1 MSKKAADTATSVA
14 ATIAIE
20 QHFPRNEGLLDDDLA
35 GSMLPLG
42 SKVFVSL
49 FRFAWIRNWVIRMT
63 EKRFPGVAILA
74 NDVVGTRDAVGERRR
89 VKDGLSKL
97 SQRTSD
103 LVRDLVLVAR
113 GFRLVVNAKD

>member
-20 QHFPRNEGLLDDDLA
+20 QHFPRDERLHDDDLA

-49 FRFAWIRNWVIRMT
+49 FRFAWLRNWVIRMT
-63 EKRFPGVAILA
+63 EKRFPGVWAIFPVRKRYIDA
-74 NDVVGTRDAVGERRR
+74 KVTQAAGRCAGEPGRRFRYTRLPASNVA
-89 VKDGLSKL
+89 KSGL
-97 SQRTSD
+97 
-103 LVRDLVLVAR
+103 R
-113 GFRLVVNAKD
+113 G